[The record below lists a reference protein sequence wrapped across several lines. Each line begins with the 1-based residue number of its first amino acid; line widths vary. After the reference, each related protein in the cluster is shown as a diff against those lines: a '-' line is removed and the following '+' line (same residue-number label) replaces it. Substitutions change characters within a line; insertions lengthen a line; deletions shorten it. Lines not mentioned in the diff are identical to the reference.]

1 MSLNVKRLTLFIFG
15 VSALILVS
23 GGNWYQGLLIWMAA
37 LLALVWVEMKHIQQ
51 RLPNILPK
59 LYVCAKPD
67 EFLQWMQD
75 LKSELVFK
83 NFFQEKLDVY
93 NVSGF
98 LYEVGRPNLSS
109 LKVNE
114 TLVET
119 QWMSGH
125 NPLQAEKKLRDP
137 LKILEKHLLTP
148 ADCQRRLLN
157 DLYQIWIQGGE
168 GFKVLKP
175 AVVKQLIH
183 DGEAKILDA
192 DTQKTILNLIG
203 KLIIAKWFLGHQQRQ
218 EAEQLLTELRET
230 EVFNLMFGEV
240 NFHLGQIEIQ
250 KKQKTKATYFFKVAL
265 NFADDTALESLIIDY
280 SGRIQNVKE

>member
-1 MSLNVKRLTLFIFG
+1 MSLNVKRLTLFVFG

-37 LLALVWVEMKHIQQ
+37 LLAVIWVEMKHIQL
-51 RLPNILPK
+51 RLPSILPK

-67 EFLQWMQD
+67 EFLEWMED
-75 LKSELVFK
+75 LKKELLFK

-93 NVSGF
+93 NASGF
-98 LYEVGRPNLSS
+98 LYQVGRPHLS
-109 LKVNE
+109 LTE
-114 TLVET
+114 AD
-119 QWMSGH
+119 WASGH

-137 LKILEKHLLTP
+137 LKILEKRLLTP

-168 GFKVLKP
+168 GFKQLKP
-175 AVVKQLIH
+175 AVVKQLIQ
-183 DGEAKILDA
+183 DGEAKILDG
-192 DTQKTILNLIG
+192 DTQKTILILIG
-203 KLIIAKWFLGHQQRQ
+203 KMIIAKWFLGHQQRQ

-250 KKQKTKATYFFKVAL
+250 KKQKIKAAYFLKVAL
-265 NFADDTALESLIIDY
+265 NFADDTALESLILDY